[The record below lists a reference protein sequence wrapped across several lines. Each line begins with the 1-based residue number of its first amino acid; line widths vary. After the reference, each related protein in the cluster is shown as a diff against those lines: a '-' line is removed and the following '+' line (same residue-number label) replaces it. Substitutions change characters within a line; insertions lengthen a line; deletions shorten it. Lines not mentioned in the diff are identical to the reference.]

1 MAARR
6 LMVVANWKMN
16 GDLNL
21 VQTMSA
27 QLSEVQT
34 PNEILIC
41 PPVIFLHSFPSST
54 SFKLGAQ
61 NVSSEKAGPFTGEV
75 SADMLRAAGAKYVII
90 GHSERRCLFGETDD
104 IVAKKANAAIA
115 CGLTP
120 ILCFGETLEERQQ
133 QKTEQVLAKH
143 LDAVYSAQPDLLDQ
157 TVIGYEP
164 YWAIGTGLTA
174 SPEQAQEVHA
184 FIRQHIAKINREAA
198 QTIRIIYGG
207 SVNADN
213 CQALFSQPDID
224 GGLVGG
230 ASLKPAEFASI
241 CMTAKDV

>member
-21 VQTMSA
+21 VQAMSN

-34 PNEILIC
+34 ANEILIC
-41 PPVIFLHSFPSST
+41 PPVIFLHSFPRNT
-54 SFKLGAQ
+54 AFELGAQ

-75 SADMLRAAGAKYVII
+75 SADMLRAAGAKYVIV

-157 TVIGYEP
+157 TIIGYEP

-198 QTIRIIYGG
+198 ETIRIIYGG

-230 ASLKPAEFASI
+230 ASLKPTEFAAI